1 LGDESHKIVA
11 RPVFWEDPS
20 EEVTLVGLATALL
33 RHRRLIVSLPLV
45 GLVLFALVA
54 FVLPRP
60 YTATTSF
67 LPEGATDQ
75 TAGIADL
82 AAQFGFNLSVSQS
95 AQSPQF
101 YVHLLQTHDLLG
113 KTVETR
119 YDFATKLDET
129 ADDRKSGNLVELY
142 GLRWGSRAEKVDE
155 AIDRLSENLRVRVGD
170 ESGVVSM
177 EVTMPWAELARD
189 VSARMIELVSEY
201 NLQTRMSRASEER
214 QFIEGRLHE
223 VEADLTAA
231 EDSLEEFLRRNRRY
245 DQSPD
250 LRFTYDRLYRRVQLQ
265 QQVYASL
272 AESYEN
278 SKIEEVRDTPVFTI
292 VEPPT
297 TPARADSR
305 SVIGWGLGG
314 FFAGLVIALILAF
327 LREFAKRAEERS
339 PDDFRQLVEVR
350 REAGM
355 EVRALM
361 GRVSRLGRRTRP

>member
-33 RHRRLIVSLPLV
+33 RHRRLIASLPLV
-45 GLVLFALVA
+45 GLVLFAAVA

-75 TAGIADL
+75 SAGIADL
-82 AAQFGFNLSVSQS
+82 AAQFGFDFSVPQDE
-95 AQSPQF
+95 QSPQF
-101 YVHLLQTHDLLG
+101 YAHLLQTHDLLG

-119 YDFATKLDET
+119 YDFATGLDED
-129 ADDRKSGNLVELY
+129 ADRKAGDLVELY

-155 AIDRLSENLRVRVGD
+155 AIERLSEDLRVRVGD

-177 EVTMPWAELARD
+177 EVTMPWAELARE
-189 VSARMIELVSEY
+189 VSARMLDLVSEY
-201 NLQTRMSRASEER
+201 NLQTRMSRASQER
-214 QFIEGRLHE
+214 QFIEGRLRE

-297 TPARADSR
+297 APARADSR

-314 FFAGLVIALILAF
+314 LSLGLVLALILTF
-327 LREFAKRAEERS
+327 LREFAKRAEESS
-339 PDDFRQLVEVR
+339 PDDFRQYVELR
-350 REAGM
+350 REAET
-355 EVRALM
+355 EVRSLIA
-361 GRVSRLGRRTRP
+361 RVSRLGRRARP